1 MSQPTIWITGAS
13 SGIGRVFARH
23 YASQGCRL
31 ILTARRGDQ
40 LEKLAALLGCPCRI
54 LPADLSDPAQWD
66 TLCAALETE
75 RIDGFINN
83 AGFGLCGAFTETDPA
98 VEQEMLQVNVGA
110 LQRLMKFVLG
120 KMQAQGSGFILNVAS
135 CAGLMPGGPY
145 MAVYYA
151 TKAYVVSLT
160 RAVAQELR
168 EQHSPVKVFALCPG
182 PGGHRVQPPGQCGVC
197 AAGHLCR
204 ALRGRGP
211 AGDAPGAADHC
222 AVRRR
227 AAVVYRPE
235 MGPHAGADA
244 HHCTA
249 AEKEAAPRL
258 TA

>member
-135 CAGLMPGGPY
+135 CAGLMPAGPY
-145 MAVYYA
+145 MATYYA

-160 RAVAQELR
+160 SALAQELR
-168 EQHSPVKVFALCPG
+168 EARSPVYVGCLCPG
-182 PGGHRVQPPGQCGVC
+182 PVNTEFNAV
-197 AAGHLCR
+197 ANVEF
-204 ALRGRGP
+204 ALRGITPEYCVRCALDGMARRKTVIVP
-211 AGDAPGAADHC
+211 NPVVAVGMTLGRFLPRPVYIKIAAHQQ
-222 AVRRR
+222 RKKLYKR
-227 AAVVYRPE
+227 
-235 MGPHAGADA
+235 
-244 HHCTA
+244 
-249 AEKEAAPRL
+249 
-258 TA
+258 

>member
-54 LPADLSDPAQWD
+54 LSADLSDPAQWD

-182 PGGHRVQPPGQCGVC
+182 PVDTGFNRRANVVFALPGIS
-197 AAGHLCR
+197 AGHCVAE
-204 ALRGRGP
+204 ALRGMRQGRLIIVP
-211 AGDAPGAADHC
+211 SAG
-222 AVRRR
+222 VQLL
-227 AAVVYRPE
+227 
-235 MGPHAGADA
+235 
-244 HHCTA
+244 CTA
-249 AEKEAAPRL
+249 QKWVPMPVLMPIIARQQKKKLPRG
-258 TA
+258 